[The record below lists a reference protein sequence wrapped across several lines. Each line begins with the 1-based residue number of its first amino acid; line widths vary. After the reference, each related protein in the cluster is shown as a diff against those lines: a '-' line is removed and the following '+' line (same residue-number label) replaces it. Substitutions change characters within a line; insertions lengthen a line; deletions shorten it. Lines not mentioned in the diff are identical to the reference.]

1 MRIFLILITLLLA
14 FSCGKNTTEKT
25 DEAIDIALTH
35 LSKNECDEALEI
47 LNDAGMQGSNGVYLQ
62 VLASAHACKAGFNEI
77 KFVADDLAALNTT
90 SGQNIFKSLAKMS
103 LSNETEVDSESYVSI
118 RTGINIILNS
128 TSGVPSQNARTD
140 KFGPRR
146 AGDLGVQALILNLV
160 NFGKFLQFYGNTDT
174 NGVKGGCFIDY
185 NDPRAQLIV
194 TTGPTGACSSIN
206 DGHPDLDQSTNT
218 GKRRLCEGLML
229 LTNSLD
235 ILNNIDFSGSSTLS
249 KLSDVAT
256 QVNNFKTAAVAV
268 GLGNV
273 INMTSQTECEAFA
286 AVPAQLLDLEYFYAL
301 TFEQGLL

>member
-1 MRIFLILITLLLA
+1 MRTFLILFTLLLT
-14 FSCGKNTTEKT
+14 FSCAKNTTEKT

-35 LSKNECDEALEI
+35 LSKNECDEALDI

-62 VLASAHACKAGFNEI
+62 VLASAHACKADFDEI
-77 KFVADDLAALNTT
+77 KFVADDLGALNTT
-90 SGQNIFKSLAKMS
+90 SGQNIFKSLAKMT
-103 LSNETEVDSESYVSI
+103 LSNETEADSDAYTSI
-118 RTGINIILNS
+118 RTGINIILES
-128 TSGVPSQNARTD
+128 TSGVPSQVARTE

-146 AGDLGVQALILNLV
+146 AGDLGVQALILSLV
-160 NFGKFLQFYGNTDT
+160 NFGKFLQYYGNTDA
-174 NGVKGGCFIDY
+174 NGVKSACFIDY

-194 TTGPTGACSSIN
+194 TTGPTGACSSVN

-218 GKRRLCEGLML
+218 GKRRVCEGLML

-249 KLSDVAT
+249 KLEDVAT

-273 INMTSQTECEAFA
+273 INMTSQSECEAFA